1 MTTIT
6 ITGATG
12 YVGRFVVA
20 ELQQRGLQIRA
31 LARPTTDRTGFAA
44 PIDWVTGDLRTP
56 DAINQLVQNVDA
68 VVHLAYE
75 HVPGQY
81 RNGEGDNLP
90 TWLDA
95 NLNGSLRLLQAS
107 QQANVGR
114 FIFLSS
120 RAVFSHTEPDHVLDE
135 LHPIAPDSHY
145 GAYKASVEAFMHSFA
160 HAGNM
165 STCSVRAT
173 GIYGLSYPL
182 ERSKWWE
189 LIQAVLHD
197 KPITSNRGGTEV
209 HGADVATV
217 IATLLTRPTLDREV
231 LHLSDLYVTTREIV
245 RLARHF
251 AQRPGDLP
259 PDSPPATN
267 VMQSRYLASLGIK
280 LGGQPLLEKTIA
292 DLVQAAKSSL
302 KKV

>member
-1 MTTIT
+1 MTTIA

-31 LARPTTDRTGFAA
+31 LSRSTSDRSGFAQ
-44 PIDWVTGDLRTP
+44 PIDWITGDLGSA
-56 DAINQLVQNVDA
+56 DAIDQLVQSADA

-90 TWLDA
+90 VWLEA
-95 NLNGSLRLLQAS
+95 NLNGSLRLLQAA
-107 QQANVGR
+107 QQAGVQR

-120 RAVFSHTEPDHVLDE
+120 RAVFSRTEAGQVLDE
-135 LHPIAPDSHY
+135 LHPISPDSHY
-145 GAYKASVEAFMHSFA
+145 GAYKAAVEAFMGSFA
-160 HAGNM
+160 HSGM

-173 GIYGLSYPL
+173 GIYGLTYPVQ
-182 ERSKWWE
+182 RSKWWE

-197 KPITSNRGGTEV
+197 QPVISNRGGTEV
-209 HGADVATV
+209 HGSDVAQT
-217 IATLLTRPTLDREV
+217 IATLLMRPSLDIPT
-231 LHLSDLYVTTREIV
+231 LHLSDLYITTRQIV
-245 RLARHF
+245 QLTREF

-259 PDSPPATN
+259 QPSPEPTN
-267 VMQSRYLASLGIK
+267 VMVSRYLTDLGIM
-280 LGGQPLLEKTIA
+280 LGGKPLLEKTISE
-292 DLVQAAKSSL
+292 LVAAAKANT
-302 KKV
+302 